1 LEDQQILARRLVG
14 GLDAVEEQI
23 LRFIVRGLSDREIA
37 AATSNDREI
46 VGRFRASLM
55 KKLNAKTAADA
66 VRIGLY
72 AEVDPP
78 D

>member
-1 LEDQQILARRLVG
+1 LEDQQILARRLVKD
-14 GLDAVEEQI
+14 LDAAEEQI
-23 LRFIVRGLSDREIA
+23 LRFVVRGLSDRQIA
-37 AATSNDREI
+37 AATSSDWENVR
-46 VGRFRASLM
+46 RFRASLM
-55 KKLNAKTAADA
+55 MKLNARTAADA